1 MSIKHPFA
9 IIMSCTTTLLFAGC
23 GGGTTDQV
31 LNSVT
36 PPALADGP
44 GGNFYGY
51 YIQSDNVVDPATNIG
66 GLYLSLPNSEASFT
80 GRMSYQFFD
89 CQRTNALNIS
99 GQKTTAY
106 LNGTS
111 IGTLDSATV
120 DQPNPTFSATFA
132 GSYSRTGDNYT
143 GKYNRIDKN
152 GDDIKTVAGCG
163 TYTVADKGT
172 WQVYKESVVFPTN
185 FTITRT
191 GDLLNWSF
199 VTTAEKA
206 LIMILDP
213 AKISNGNNAVIRQ
226 IVTTATPSTINV
238 VNSNVTRGQPYLAV
252 VELFDSNNSP
262 VAFETLAVSF

>member
-1 MSIKHPFA
+1 MSVKRPLT
-9 IIMSCTTTLLFAGC
+9 IIMSCTTTLLLAGC

-120 DQPNPTFSATFA
+120 DQPNPTFSATFS

-172 WQVYKESVVFPTN
+172 WQVYKEAFVFPAN
-185 FTITRT
+185 FTITQT

-199 VTTAEKA
+199 VNGAQKA

-213 AKISNGNNAVIRQ
+213 AKISSGNNAVIRQ
-226 IVTTATPSTINV
+226 IVTTAAPNTINV
-238 VNSNVTRGQPYLAV
+238 VNNNVTRGQPYRAV
-252 VELFDSNNSP
+252 VELFDSSNSP